1 MTTLNLKAALQSARD
16 DTGLSDFGS
25 DDFIEPL
32 SVFLDLLN
40 GSELTGPGRLA
51 QAQLV
56 HRCLVNRLRFADDLA
71 RHPEILDEDVSDPIV
86 VLGFPRSGTTALQ
99 RMISADPAMQS
110 LKLWRVFNPAPFPDE
125 GGDGSVGRI
134 EFAEAIEAAMRTG
147 SPEMF
152 AAHPMIANE
161 AEEDWFLHHLA
172 FRHVGNVFGGLV
184 SFEYL
189 AYLRTLP
196 RLPSYRCV
204 ADLLRYLQW
213 QDGGRRGR
221 RWVLKSPVHIGCL
234 PELLSA
240 HPRATLIYP
249 QRDFRTVMASFC
261 YTLECSVG
269 ASMPVD
275 PQGIGALAIDF
286 WQEEMRR
293 FRESR
298 KRLGDRLKI
307 LEMSYTDLLAD
318 PLAHIGQLY
327 RTAGTH
333 LSAEG
338 ERAIRRWIADNPA
351 GKHGRNVYRL
361 ERYGLTEARIDSVFG
376 SGDASSAS
384 A

>member
-1 MTTLNLKAALQSARD
+1 MTTIDLNAALQAARE
-16 DTGLSDFGS
+16 DTGLSDFGP

-32 SVFLDLLN
+32 SVFLDLLKA
-40 GSELTGPGRLA
+40 SELTEPGRLA

-56 HRCLVNRLRFADDLA
+56 HRCLVNRLRFADDLV
-71 RHPEILDEDVSDPIV
+71 RHPQILDEDVSDPIV

-99 RMISADPAMQS
+99 RMISADPSMQS

-125 GGDGSVGRI
+125 VVDEPADRI
-134 EFAEAIEAAMRTG
+134 AFAEAIEAAMRTG

-161 AEEDWFLHHLA
+161 AEEDWFLHHFA
-172 FRHVGNVFGGLV
+172 FQHVGNVFGGLV
-184 SFEYL
+184 SVEYL
-189 AYLRTLP
+189 AYLKTLP
-196 RLPSYRCV
+196 RLPSYRYV
-204 ADLLRYLQW
+204 GDLLRYLQW

-234 PELLSA
+234 PELLSV

-249 QRDFRTVMASFC
+249 QRDFHTVMASFC

-275 PQGIGALAIDF
+275 PERIGALAIDF
-286 WQEEMRR
+286 WAEEMRR
-293 FRESR
+293 FHDGC
-298 KRLGDRLKI
+298 KKLGDQLKL
-307 LEMSYTDLLAD
+307 LEMPYSDLLAN
-318 PLAHIGQLY
+318 PFAHIGQLY
-327 RTAGTH
+327 GMAGTH
-333 LSAEG
+333 LTDEG

-361 ERYGLTEARIDSVFG
+361 ERYGLTEAQIDSVFG
-376 SGDASSAS
+376 SGGTVSVSA
-384 A
+384 